1 MRLRILPGHE
11 DRWDRVLV
19 SLDDIT
25 ARVAAYR
32 ERTEAERY
40 ARGLFNHSPVSLW
53 VEDFSAV
60 KKLLD
65 EIRQRGITDFATFIK
80 VHPEFVTRCMQEIRV
95 IDVNRET
102 LRMFGAADTADL
114 LRNIP
119 RVFRDEMQDSFADQL
134 QDLWNHKTS
143 QQREVVNYSLAGDPI
158 HIHMQFTVLQHHLQ
172 TWRRR
177 PPVFAAA
184 IAGSWHASCK
194 AVACSPS

>member
-1 MRLRILPGHE
+1 VRLRILPGHE

-102 LRMFGAADTADL
+102 LRMFGAADTA
-114 LRNIP
+114 
-119 RVFRDEMQDSFADQL
+119 
-134 QDLWNHKTS
+134 